1 MNTKEEFLGKGWYIP
16 LNFFA
21 SEDEGK
27 TELPTE
33 QKKKKAREE
42 GQVLKSNEI
51 NSVISLCIL
60 LTVFFFMLSYFAKD
74 LVNVFRVQASKL
86 PEIMSISIYSLN
98 LEYFKAVFG
107 YIIVFLLISYVVNFF
122 INIVQVGF
130 LVTVKLIT
138 PKWDRI
144 SPNFSRWIKNSF
156 CSLNA
161 FFNLFKSLSKVV
173 IISFIYYI
181 ILKSNIGK
189 ISRMSEYGLEEGI
202 SIILS
207 LAYRMCFFSIIVLMV
222 ISILDYVF
230 QRTLYIENLKMT
242 KEEVKQERKEME
254 GDPLLRSRIRERM
267 RDILNSNLNITVP
280 QSDVVIAN
288 PEHFA
293 IAIKW
298 DSKTMLAPKVLA
310 KGKDEIAFII
320 KKIARDNN
328 IAVIENKA
336 LARALYANVK
346 VNEEIPREYW
356 EIVSKILVK
365 VYSITKNLI
374 RG

>member
-1 MNTKEEFLGKGWYIP
+1 MSAKEEFLGKNWYIP

-21 SEDEGK
+21 SEDEGR

-33 QKKKKAREE
+33 QKKQKAREE

-51 NSVISLCIL
+51 NSAISLCIL
-60 LTVFFFMLSYFAKD
+60 LTVFFFMLSYFAQD
-74 LVNVFRVQASKL
+74 LVSVFRWQASKL

-98 LEYFKAVFG
+98 FAYFKAMFG
-107 YIIVFLLISYVVNFF
+107 YIIVFLLISFVVNFF
-122 INIVQVGF
+122 INVVQVGF
-130 LVTVKLIT
+130 LVTFKPIA

-144 SPNFSRWIKNSF
+144 NPNFSKWIKNSF
-156 CSLNA
+156 GSFDA

-173 IISFIYYI
+173 IIFLIYYI

-189 ISRMSEYGLEEGI
+189 ISRISEYSLEEGI
-202 SIILS
+202 SIILG
-207 LAYRMCFFSIIVLMV
+207 LAYRMCFFSVIVLMV
-222 ISILDYVF
+222 ISILDYAF
-230 QRTLYIENLKMT
+230 QRTRYIENLKMT

-254 GDPLLRSRIRERM
+254 GDPLLRSRMRERM
-267 RDILNSNLNITVP
+267 RDILNSNLKITVP
-280 QSDVVIAN
+280 QADVVIAN

-310 KGKDEIAFII
+310 KGQDEIAFII
-320 KKIARDNN
+320 KQIARDNN
-328 IAVIENKA
+328 IPVVENKT

-365 VYSITKNLI
+365 VYSITKNLS